1 MKLAQW
7 GGVGVFTA
15 FWMIGTRSSLFEY
28 VLLRAKCVRSFVLG
42 GIGSLSLSL
51 VCFRSFS
58 RVESLS
64 FFLSLSLFKQHQV
77 ISRSRGRRVSWSNR
91 LLPRSNKSSS
101 RVISSFSTT
110 PKTLPKLVYR
120 ILLLLTCDD
129 TVYAL
134 GLQSFLYH
142 IKCAFFCLCFSPLCS
157 YIIFLFGS
165 SSSFSFTRRQSSE
178 RRRFAD
184 DVDDSCVFERSRK
197 DSRRLFLRESRC
209 PWVLQFFWLLPL
221 LRRLRMFLLLRLLL
235 LIRLC

>member
-1 MKLAQW
+1 MREILKTFIPRAHWSSTNVDIVPTTASAMKLAQW

-77 ISRSRGRRVSWSNR
+77 ISRSRGRRVLWSNR

-101 RVISSFSTT
+101 CVISSFSTT
-110 PKTLPKLVYR
+110 TK
-120 ILLLLTCDD
+120 DN
-129 TVYAL
+129 
-134 GLQSFLYH
+134 
-142 IKCAFFCLCFSPLCS
+142 S
-157 YIIFLFGS
+157 YI
-165 SSSFSFTRRQSSE
+165 E
-178 RRRFAD
+178 Y
-184 DVDDSCVFERSRK
+184 E
-197 DSRRLFLRESRC
+197 
-209 PWVLQFFWLLPL
+209 
-221 LRRLRMFLLLRLLL
+221 
-235 LIRLC
+235 